1 VQGITPIVSA
11 PATIK
16 ARSPQRRPQSRQ
28 FSPKVAVQQ
37 AVSPM
42 SKADRN
48 GSAAVASLHSSESEN
63 SESNSALPV
72 TAASLSTAGT
82 IWRKLLLVSMLFRTV
97 KSFHCSSCTS
107 QLLLTMP
114 LCTSNSSN
122 GMISAKAS
130 FDRKHVC

>member
-16 ARSPQRRPQSRQ
+16 ARSPQKRPQSRQ

-37 AVSPM
+37 AVSPI
-42 SKADRN
+42 SEADRN

-97 KSFHCSSCTS
+97 KLSLQ
-107 QLLLTMP
+107 QLYQSVAPDNAIVHLKQLKWDD
-114 LCTSNSSN
+114 
-122 GMISAKAS
+122 IS
-130 FDRKHVC
+130 